1 MGCGAL
7 LLVCRF
13 CNIAPLLHAFF
24 CLDLDDWKLF
34 CRSMTVYCLHT
45 AFFPSISLLDLKL
58 LLLLRSLRLQM
69 RSRRTCLQRGKQSES
84 KYRMGFQSMTGIY
97 FRVTAKN
104 QTCWALALRW
114 VLTGFQLLK
123 PKVPTSC
130 RSVVL
135 EHRFSRQPFRAHVYA
150 FKPWKSTPS
159 GVVQP
164 WGIPDTFNIFQ
175 QLVPLPKYCTSNYTD
190 ICELDAGES
199 IVCVCIYIL
208 YIYIYIFIYY
218 NRYLNMIY
226 DNIYIY

>member
-13 CNIAPLLHAFF
+13 CNIAPLLQVFF

-45 AFFPSISLLDLKL
+45 AFFSFYLIARPQAAPSPAEPAPADAVKANLS
-58 LLLLRSLRLQM
+58 
-69 RSRRTCLQRGKQSES
+69 TTGKQSES
-84 KYRMGFQSMTGIY
+84 KYRMGFQSMTGIC
-97 FRVTAKN
+97 FRVTQKTH
-104 QTCWALALRW
+104 TCWALALRW

-130 RSVVL
+130 CSVVL

-164 WGIPDTFNIFQ
+164 WGIPHTFNIFQ
-175 QLVPLPKYCTSNYTD
+175 QLVLLPKYCTSNYTD
-190 ICELDAGES
+190 VCELDAGES
-199 IVCVCIYIL
+199 IVCVCIYI
-208 YIYIYIFIYY
+208 YIFI
-218 NRYLNMIY
+218 L
-226 DNIYIY
+226 